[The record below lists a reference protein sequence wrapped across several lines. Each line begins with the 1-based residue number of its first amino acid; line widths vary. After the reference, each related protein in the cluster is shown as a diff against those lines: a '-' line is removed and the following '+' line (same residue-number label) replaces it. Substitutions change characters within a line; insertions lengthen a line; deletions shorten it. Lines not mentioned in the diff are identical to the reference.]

1 MKFFVFVALV
11 FSLGL
16 AIPRAKVHATSSTVR
31 LVESE
36 ESESESEHFESDYT
50 PVSVPT
56 TPSSTV
62 QPDTTTQSPTTT
74 NTESTTTTSDQ
85 TTPTPTTT
93 TAPTI
98 STNFPWAWVTS
109 RATGIA
115 SFVLL
120 GLLSAT
126 GILLTTG
133 TLFRLLSPAAAWSL
147 HRAIGTGL
155 LFSVLVHVF
164 SLLFDSFI
172 NLRVVDLLI
181 PFVSPYKPIFLALGI
196 FGFYL
201 LLLVLATSLY
211 TMTSHAKFWRSV
223 HFFAFPMYI
232 LIFLHSYLVGTD
244 TKEWW
249 MQIIYWGSAAV
260 VGGAILYRLAWKYQT
275 RSANRARLS

>member
-1 MKFFVFVALV
+1 M
-11 FSLGL
+11 
-16 AIPRAKVHATSSTVR
+16 
-31 LVESE
+31 
-36 ESESESEHFESDYT
+36 
-50 PVSVPT
+50 
-56 TPSSTV
+56 
-62 QPDTTTQSPTTT
+62 
-74 NTESTTTTSDQ
+74 
-85 TTPTPTTT
+85 
-93 TAPTI
+93 
-98 STNFPWAWVTS
+98 
-109 RATGIA
+109 
-115 SFVLL
+115 
-120 GLLSAT
+120 
-126 GILLTTG
+126 
-133 TLFRLLSPAAAWSL
+133 
-147 HRAIGTGL
+147 
-155 LFSVLVHVF
+155 F